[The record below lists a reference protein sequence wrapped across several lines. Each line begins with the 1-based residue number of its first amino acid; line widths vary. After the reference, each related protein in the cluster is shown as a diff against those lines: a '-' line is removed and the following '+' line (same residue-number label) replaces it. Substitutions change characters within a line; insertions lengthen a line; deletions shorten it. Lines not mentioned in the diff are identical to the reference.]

1 MAQEI
6 GSAYVTLLP
15 SARGFGKAVEGE
27 MSGAYQ
33 ASEKEGRGFFSRLG
47 GVAKGFGLVVA
58 GAVGAV
64 GALALKGGISRALNI
79 EDAQAKLKGLGH
91 DTQVVEAIM
100 TDALAAV
107 RGTAFGLDSA
117 ATIAASAVAAGIKPG
132 QELERYLRLTA
143 DAATIAGTSLDEMG
157 SILNKVT
164 AKGVAQME
172 NINQLTERG
181 VPILQWLAE
190 EYGVTQEALATMVRK
205 GQVDAETFRR
215 AIEKNIGGAALASG
229 ETTRGAFANMMAAL
243 SRLGV
248 VFLG

>member
-1 MAQEI
+1 WAKRGAVVI
-6 GSAYVTLLP
+6 GGMVT
-15 SARGFGKAVEGE
+15 A
-27 MSGAYQ
+27 
-33 ASEKEGRGFFSRLG
+33 
-47 GVAKGFGLVVA
+47 VA
-58 GAVGAV
+58 G
-64 GALALKGGISRALNI
+64 LAAGGGIARALNI
-79 EDAQAKLKGLGH
+79 EDATAKLRGLGH
-91 DTQVVEAIM
+91 DTKAVEAIM
-100 TDALAAV
+100 NDALASV
-107 RGTAFGLDSA
+107 KGTAFGLDAA
-117 ATIAASAVAAGIKPG
+117 ATVAASAVAAGIKPG

-157 SILNKVT
+157 SVLNQVT
-164 AKGVAQME
+164 AQGVAQME